1 MRVLIV
7 DDEALARDRLRSLL
21 ETLPDC
27 EVVGEAAGGREA
39 LELAQRLQPDVVLL
53 DIRMPGMDGLEA
65 ARHLGTL
72 ERPPAIV
79 FATAYGDYALEAFDA
94 QAVDYVLKPVR
105 RERLERALAQARRLT
120 QAQVAE
126 LEAAHGG
133 APRARTH
140 ICARLRGNLQL
151 VPVAEVYYF
160 QADQKYVTVRHRGG
174 EVLIEE
180 SLKSLEREF
189 GERFVRV
196 HRNALVAA
204 AYLAGMERTPEGRCY
219 VRLKGIEDRIEVS
232 RRHVPGLRRRLKALG
247 MAGG

>member
-21 ETLPDC
+21 ESMPGC
-27 EVVGEAAGGREA
+27 EVVGEAADGRAAVEA
-39 LELAQRLQPDVVLL
+39 AQRLRPDVVLL
-53 DIRMPGMDGLEA
+53 DIRMPAMDGLEA

-72 ERPPAIV
+72 EHPPAVV
-79 FATAYGDYALEAFDA
+79 FTTAYGDYALEAFDA

-105 RERLERALAQARRLT
+105 RERLERALEQARRLRRG
-120 QAQVAE
+120 Q
-126 LEAAHGG
+126 LEAIEEAGQGG
-133 APRARTH
+133 PRARTH
-140 ICARLRGNLQL
+140 ICARLRGNIQL

-160 QADQKYVTVRHRGG
+160 QADQKYVTVRHKGG

-196 HRNALVAA
+196 HRNALVAV
-204 AYLAGMERTPEGRCY
+204 AYLAGMERTPDGRCY
-219 VRLKGIEDRIEVS
+219 VRLKGIGDRVEVS

-247 MAGG
+247 GG

>member
-21 ETLPDC
+21 EQIEGC
-27 EVVGEAAGGREA
+27 EVVGEAASGREA
-39 LELAQRLQPDVVLL
+39 LELVQRLHPDVVLL

-65 ARHLGTL
+65 ARHLGSL
-72 ERPPAIV
+72 ERPPAVV

-120 QAQVAE
+120 LAQVEA
-126 LEAAHGG
+126 LEAGQG
-133 APRARTH
+133 EGRARTH

-151 VPVAEVYYF
+151 VPVADVYYF
-160 QADQKYVTVRHRGG
+160 QADQKYVTVRHKGG

-189 GERFVRV
+189 GERFIRV
-196 HRNALVAA
+196 HRNALVAVA
-204 AYLAGMERTPEGRCY
+204 CIAGMERSPEGRCY
-219 VRLKGIEDRIEVS
+219 VRIQGIDDRVEVS
-232 RRHVPGLRRRLKALG
+232 RRHVPGLRKRLKALG
-247 MAGG
+247 QGRG